1 MSLSDQEVI
10 AIDKTISYLKE
21 WIHRYL
27 VNKDLI
33 QRKIE
38 TMDDSEEDTIIVHL
52 HEGKKHPH
60 LIVPFMVDID
70 AALARLKDHELCSLV
85 VYNSRQ
91 NLDAVIKSW
100 DKLIKFKRHFSIY
113 FVNPFSKLDK
123 RWVIFPY
130 THNLITDRAGLKPGL
145 ETLFAAVEPIT
156 KEEVERIIAT
166 G

>member
-1 MSLSDQEVI
+1 MI

-33 QRKIE
+33 QRKID
-38 TMDDSEEDTIIVHL
+38 TIDDSGEDTL
-52 HEGKKHPH
+52 LTNLRDGKKH
-60 LIVPFMVDID
+60 LYIIVPFLEDSD
-70 AALARLKDHELCSLV
+70 AALARLKDYELCSLI
-85 VYNSRQ
+85 VYNTRQ
-91 NLDAVIKSW
+91 NLDIVIKNW
-100 DKLIKFKRHFSIY
+100 DKLVKFKRHFSIY

-123 RWVIFPY
+123 RWIIFPT
-130 THNLITDRAGLKPGL
+130 THQLVTDKTGLKPGL
-145 ETLFAAVEPIT
+145 EALFITVDPIT